1 MEQTN
6 SFHLDPKKDMFSYT
20 KEKRL
25 PLVEICGH
33 KRVLIENH
41 FGIAMYRCN
50 EIMVKV
56 CFGCIH
62 VSGSGLII
70 KKFCKEKIVISGD
83 IDAIH
88 FQR

>member
-1 MEQTN
+1 MEQKN
-6 SFHLDPKKDMFSYT
+6 SFHLDPKKDLLNYT
-20 KEKRL
+20 NAKRL
-25 PLVEICGH
+25 PLIEICGH

-41 FGIAMYRCN
+41 LGIAMYSCQ

-56 CFGCIH
+56 CFGCVQIL
-62 VSGSGLII
+62 GSGLVI

-83 IDAIH
+83 IDAIR

>member
-6 SFHLDPKKDMFSYT
+6 SFHLDPKKDIFNYANA
-20 KEKRL
+20 KRL
-25 PLVEICGH
+25 PLIEICGY

-41 FGIAMYRCN
+41 FGIAMYSSQ
-50 EIMVKV
+50 EIIIKV
-56 CFGCIH
+56 CFGCIQ
-62 VSGSGLII
+62 VLGCGLVI

-83 IDAIH
+83 IDAIR